1 MTDSVNRPLRL
12 KPRGGLAVQYAA
24 IRALFLREIQ
34 TRFGHYRLG
43 YLWAILEPGIQVIFF
58 LIIFGAIMK
67 RAIPGMD
74 YSLFLING
82 MLPFFMFMRSATRAL
97 SAVESNRGLFSYRSV
112 KPVDALIAR
121 TTLESALYFAVY
133 LLFTGVLLWVGKEV
147 NFSHLPFLILCWLLL
162 FLFSIGFSLIM
173 MVIGD
178 LSEEVG
184 KFIGA
189 IFFVFYLMSGVIYS
203 IHIIPI
209 QYQGYILWNPIV
221 HCIESMRHAVSPTYP
236 ADHISIF
243 YFVKCLIVVMFLG
256 LLLYKGTEKRML
268 KTK

>member
-1 MTDSVNRPLRL
+1 MTETANRPARL

-24 IRALFLREIQ
+24 IRALFLRELQ

-43 YLWAILEPGIQVIFF
+43 YLWAILEPGLQVIFF
-58 LIIFGAIMK
+58 LIIFGTIMK
-67 RAIPGMD
+67 RVIPGMD

-82 MLPFFMFMRSATRAL
+82 MLPFFVFMRSATRAL
-97 SAVESNRGLFSYRSV
+97 TAVESNRGLFSYRTV
-112 KPVDALIAR
+112 KPIDALIAR
-121 TTLESALYFAVY
+121 TALEAALYFALY
-133 LLFTGVLLWVGKEV
+133 LLFSGILLWFGKAIS
-147 NFSHLPFLILCWLLL
+147 FSNIPFLLLCWFLL

-178 LSEEVG
+178 LSDEIG

-189 IFFVFYLMSGVIYS
+189 IFFVFYLMSGIIYS
-203 IHIIPI
+203 VHIIPT

-236 ADHISIF
+236 IDHVSIL
-243 YFVKCLIVVMFLG
+243 YFINSLIAILFLG
-256 LLLYKGTEKRML
+256 LLLYRGFEKRML

>member
-1 MTDSVNRPLRL
+1 MTEIIDRPLRL

-24 IRALFLREIQ
+24 IRALFLRELQ

-43 YLWAILEPGIQVIFF
+43 YLWAILEPALQVIFF
-58 LIIFGAIMK
+58 LIIFGTVMK
-67 RAIPGMD
+67 RVIPGMD

-97 SAVESNRGLFSYRSV
+97 SAVDANRGLFSYRSV
-112 KPVDALIAR
+112 KPIDALIAR
-121 TTLESALYFAVY
+121 TTLESVLYFAVY
-133 LLFTGVLLWVGKEV
+133 LLFTGFLLWIGKEV
-147 NFSHLPFLILCWLLL
+147 SFSQIPFLLLCWFLL

-178 LSEEVG
+178 LSEEIG

-189 IFFVFYLMSGVIYS
+189 IFFVFYLMSGIIYS
-203 IHIIPI
+203 VHIIPA

-221 HCIESMRHAVSPTYP
+221 HCIESMRHAVAPSYP
-236 ADHISIF
+236 IDHVNIF
-243 YFVKCLIVVMFLG
+243 YFVEVLIIILFLG
-256 LLLYKGTEKRML
+256 FLLYRGSEKRML